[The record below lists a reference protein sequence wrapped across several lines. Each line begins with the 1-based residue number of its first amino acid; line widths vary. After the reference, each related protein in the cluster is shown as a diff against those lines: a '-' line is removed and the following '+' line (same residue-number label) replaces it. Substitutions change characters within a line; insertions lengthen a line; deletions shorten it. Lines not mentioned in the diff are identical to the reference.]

1 MTPEATLAAS
11 ELKNGILIGPYRA
24 PKNMSR
30 EAKGSIHDDAT
41 AQRLGFRGGTVAG
54 SIHMEQ
60 FPPLLVGVFGPA
72 WFERGGLSCYFRN
85 ATTHEEPVRALV
97 EKPESAIDDRQVK
110 VWMEHEDGRQVLEGT
125 ADLGA
130 PAEPSMVRS
139 VLANRH
145 LGGDLRILAGVGEGQ
160 LIDPVPSRIDRD
172 VAESRREVVTE
183 PLDWYFGDSPWGSA
197 IATPNLMVR
206 VMRAME
212 QGLTGLRAQRAVG
225 LFGAIEVKHVN
236 GPVFIDH
243 EYENRG
249 KVLALG
255 ETPKSEFI
263 WYESILAEPGG
274 KDVASMIMML
284 RFMKASSEL
293 WRE

>member
-1 MTPEATLAAS
+1 MTPEATMAES
-11 ELKNGILIGPYRA
+11 ELTNGILVGPYRA

-41 AQRLGFRGGTVAG
+41 AQKLGFRGGTVAG

-60 FPPLLVGVFGPA
+60 FPPLLVGVFGPQ

-85 ATTHEEPVRALV
+85 ATTHEERVRALV
-97 EKPESAIDDRQVK
+97 EKPESLRSDQQVR

-125 ADLGA
+125 ADIGT
-130 PAEPSMVRS
+130 PGEPSMVRS

-145 LGGDLRILAGVGEGQ
+145 LGGDLRILGGVSEGQ
-160 LIDPVPSRIDRD
+160 CIDPVPSRLTND
-172 VAESRREVVTE
+172 VAEARREIITE
-183 PLDWYFGDSPWGSA
+183 PLDWYYDASPWGGP

-206 VMRAME
+206 AMRAME
-212 QGLTGLRAQRAVG
+212 QGLTGLRTHGAVG
-225 LFGAIEVKHVN
+225 LFGAIELKQIN
-236 GPVFIDH
+236 GPVFIERD
-243 EYENRG
+243 YENRG
-249 KVLALG
+249 QVLALG

-263 WYESILAEPGG
+263 WYESTIAEPGG

-284 RFMKASSEL
+284 RFMKASSSL
-293 WRE
+293 WQR